1 MNDTQKCPCR
11 SGHGQSSKPASKV
24 YLVCNLQICYI
35 LAAEISI
42 EDDAAAE
49 ADVVH
54 VIVGVLQREELE
66 EARQQP

>member
-1 MNDTQKCPCR
+1 MLCSNMPKSRP
-11 SGHGQSSKPASKV
+11 H
-24 YLVCNLQICYI
+24 LVCNLQVCQV
-35 LAAEISI
+35 LAAEISA

-54 VIVGVLQREELE
+54 VVVGMLQREELE